1 MADYHTNSIAREL
14 YISRHFLT
22 FVCDNDSY
30 HERYRKFTLIRQFW
44 QRYDYAQ
51 LVGMYTSQIE
61 NRHLI
66 SNYDWYYINKT
77 PLDSCGNVDVS
88 QLSKE
93 LFYKRFVIK
102 SDENFEKSIKHKI
115 QNDVNGFFI
124 N

>member
-1 MADYHTNSIAREL
+1 M

-115 QNDVNGFFI
+115 QNDANGFFI